1 MEATMAMYV
10 CKGEASACC
19 MALNYQKV
27 LIKREHVIASV
38 ASKLKLEVN
47 SLGKVLHLVMY
58 VSYITGIHCV

>member
-1 MEATMAMYV
+1 
-10 CKGEASACC
+10 
-19 MALNYQKV
+19 MALNYQKA